1 MREKF
6 ANKSMAREA
15 KQAQHR
21 DFLSQ
26 VDKLHEQE
34 RRKQEFSKRVL
45 LDDFNSNNA
54 KMIADRRDL
63 SAQGQKARRAER
75 YNYFPFIGQEM
86 VEMNRANL
94 SNQLKQDLQSFMN
107 Y

>member
-1 MREKF
+1 MRDKF

-34 RRKQEFSKRVL
+34 RKKKEFGRRVL

-54 KMIADRRDL
+54 RMI
-63 SAQGQKARRAER
+63 
-75 YNYFPFIGQEM
+75 
-86 VEMNRANL
+86 
-94 SNQLKQDLQSFMN
+94 
-107 Y
+107 